1 MCHRK
6 SVITSDTNQPAQ
18 LQRSVELRHE
28 KINVLHMGLFQKI
41 GKNNGCHFFFLN
53 LQNGLTEL
61 INHVMF
67 IQFLLHIY
75 IRDKIFSFLSVVQK
89 YSYFL
94 SKMS

>member
-1 MCHRK
+1 MAKH
-6 SVITSDTNQPAQ
+6 INQIYRLLKLFCKEP
-18 LQRSVELRHE
+18 RYE
-28 KINVLHMGLFQKI
+28 KTGFLHMGLFQKI

-61 INHVMF
+61 IKYVMF

-89 YSYFL
+89 HSYFL